1 MAEREFYIPEGESVF
16 LRPAQTH
23 KLSNPGQIPLRIV
36 EVWSG
41 DILEEADIQ
50 RLDVGPNYGEQ

>member
-1 MAEREFYIPEGESVF
+1 MF

-23 KLSNPGQIPLRIV
+23 KLSNPGQIPLQIV

-41 DILEEADIQ
+41 DILEEADIK
-50 RLDVGPNYGEQ
+50 RLDVGPNYGEE